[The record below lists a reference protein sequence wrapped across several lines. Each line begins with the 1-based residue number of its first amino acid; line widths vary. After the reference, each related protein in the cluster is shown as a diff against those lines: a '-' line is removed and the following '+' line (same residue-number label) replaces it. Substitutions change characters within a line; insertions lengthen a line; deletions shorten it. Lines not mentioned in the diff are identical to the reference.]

1 MNIRTSAGT
10 ARCAECLDTCF
21 TNGFTSDPCIYCGGV
36 TIRCGTS
43 RRERIVGRRH
53 WRYDFGYRVSIITAD
68 GVEYSDELWT
78 EEEFVSAWAGQL
90 SIGAEYV
97 CGDASWLIGEPI
109 NVEYTPEPG
118 VVLQVVAV
126 VTLPLI

>member
-36 TIRCGTS
+36 TLWFDECKRK
-43 RRERIVGRRH
+43 RIVGRRWH
-53 WRYDFGYRVSIITAD
+53 YEFGFRVSLVTVD
-68 GVEYSDELWT
+68 GVETSEELWS

-90 SIGAEYV
+90 SYGPQYV
-97 CGDASWLIGEPI
+97 CGDASWFIGESI
-109 NVEYTPEPG
+109 SVDYTPEPG
-118 VVLQVVAV
+118 VTLQVVAV
-126 VTLPLI
+126 VTLPLV